1 MKAPAALCML
11 AFVSLSAQNARADE
25 VRIPTSFSTSGS
37 FNCHSSIVCGG
48 EGTNSIT
55 VGSGAN
61 TATLTFTGVTH
72 SFDATNHLQLV
83 PFGEFF
89 LTAPEGFT
97 FPARPGGPATSHH
110 WTLQFGITLHQTT
123 TIDSVARRGWEFRPG
138 GPAGLLF
145 QRGEGFFVAGL
156 GPTPFNYSMNVYT
169 LRSFPFVVEP
179 NTTISLSADVAA
191 VPEPT
196 SMVLLGTGLV
206 GTLIARR
213 RASRARDSG
222 IRTPGSAI

>member
-11 AFVSLSAQNARADE
+11 AFLSLSAQNARADA

-37 FNCHSSIVCGG
+37 FHCHSSIACGG

-55 VGSGAN
+55 VGSGGN
-61 TATLTFTGVTH
+61 TATLTFTGANH
-72 SFDATNHLQLV
+72 SFDATNHIQQV
-83 PFGEFF
+83 PFGEFL

-97 FPARPGGPATSHH
+97 FPSRPGGAATSKH
-110 WTLQFGITLHQTT
+110 WTLLFGISLNQTT
-123 TIDSVARRGWEFRPG
+123 TVDSVARRSWYFRPG

-145 QRGEGFFVAGL
+145 FEGVGFFTAGL

-169 LRSFPFVVEP
+169 LRPFPFVMEP

-196 SMVLLGTGLV
+196 SLVLLGTALV

-213 RASRARDSG
+213 RASRARRSDPE
-222 IRTPGSAI
+222 IADC